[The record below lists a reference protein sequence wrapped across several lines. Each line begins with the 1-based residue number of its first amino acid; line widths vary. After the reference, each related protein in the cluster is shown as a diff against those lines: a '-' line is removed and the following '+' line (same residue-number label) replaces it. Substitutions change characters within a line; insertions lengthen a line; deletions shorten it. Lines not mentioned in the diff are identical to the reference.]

1 MVQDYMYVVV
11 SDQEH
16 KVKVFDFKARGR
28 DTQDNWVI
36 GNSPIKTH
44 MVLENLKNYPCK
56 DTVSELTE
64 GFLNG
69 FKLHYTDPRFHR
81 ESSNLVSASQHQDE
95 LKAKVQKEIDLG
107 RIVGPFKTLPI
118 DTLQFHPS
126 VLYPNQT
133 GNLGE

>member
-1 MVQDYMYVVV
+1 
-11 SDQEH
+11 
-16 KVKVFDFKARGR
+16 
-28 DTQDNWVI
+28 
-36 GNSPIKTH
+36 

-69 FKLHYTDPRFHR
+69 FRLHYTGPRFHR
-81 ESSNLVSASQHQDE
+81 ESSNLVSAYQHKDE

-118 DTLQFHPS
+118 DTLQISPVGIVPKSDGKSWRMITHLS
-126 VLYPNQT
+126 YPE
-133 GNLGE
+133 GRGG